1 MLEPPADAH
10 VAIDERVLRQL
21 GENLVTNAM
30 KYAPGT
36 ELELAGRPGAN
47 GFWPLIAADRGPG
60 IAKSLQRELFKPF
73 TRLQQPE
80 DGISSGL
87 GLSLAHQLVANA
99 CGHLRSEK
107 RRGGTERL

>member
-1 MLEPPADAH
+1 
-10 VAIDERVLRQL
+10 
-21 GENLVTNAM
+21 M

-47 GFWPLIAADRGPG
+47 GFWQLIAADRGPG

-87 GLSLAHQLVANA
+87 GLSLAKQIVANA
-99 CGHLRSEK
+99 DGHLWYEDRRSEEHTSALQSLMRISYAVFCLK
-107 RRGGTERL
+107 NKK